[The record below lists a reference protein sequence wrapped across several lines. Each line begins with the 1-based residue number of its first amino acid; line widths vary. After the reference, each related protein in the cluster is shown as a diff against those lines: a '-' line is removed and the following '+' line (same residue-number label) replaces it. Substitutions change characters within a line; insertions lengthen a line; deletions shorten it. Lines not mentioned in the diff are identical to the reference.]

1 MQEKIIIL
9 KLVLRKLL
17 LILLIFTKD
26 TSPTMKG
33 LLKAA
38 SCHMKEFPKAGE
50 VDNFTRISSFNFRVF
65 QNMFIGLLSAF
76 GEPFVG

>member
-9 KLVLRKLL
+9 KFLLRKLL
-17 LILLIFTKD
+17 LILLIFTED

-65 QNMFIGLLSAF
+65 QKYVYRTTIGF
-76 GEPFVG
+76 REPFVG